1 MVLETAVN
9 GAADWL
15 VTFNLRHLADAAREF
30 EIHVARPCDAW
41 REIRRHAKK

>member
-15 VTFNLRHLADAAREF
+15 VTFNLRRLAGAAPGVWDSCGAAMRCTEGVS
-30 EIHVARPCDAW
+30 ET
-41 REIRRHAKK
+41 